1 MQKSLASLQENY
13 IYIETEST
21 IMQTVEPE
29 DAHVTF
35 LHKIIWQT
43 LVIPLLRHKTE
54 ELKKVVSK
62 SLNNTIHKSG
72 PGTNFL
78 ES

>member
-13 IYIETEST
+13 IYNETENT

-35 LHKIIWQT
+35 LHKII
-43 LVIPLLRHKTE
+43 
-54 ELKKVVSK
+54 
-62 SLNNTIHKSG
+62 
-72 PGTNFL
+72 
-78 ES
+78 